1 MAVTGNSSALLHGNA
16 GSSPALTTHFKN
28 KTMNPEIKEGNTT
41 IEAQPW
47 GVQFTWKDKSVKI
60 TLKNGEDLIKVA
72 EMISGLLTASGIENT
87 LEDISH

>member
-1 MAVTGNSSALLHGNA
+1 
-16 GSSPALTTHFKN
+16 
-28 KTMNPEIKEGNTT
+28 MNPEIEEGNIT
-41 IEAQPW
+41 IEPEPW

>member
-1 MAVTGNSSALLHGNA
+1 VAVTGNSGALLHRNVC
-16 GSSPALTTHFKN
+16 SSHTLASHFKN
-28 KTMNPEIKEGNTT
+28 KTMNEEVKEGTTT

-87 LEDISH
+87 LEDLSH